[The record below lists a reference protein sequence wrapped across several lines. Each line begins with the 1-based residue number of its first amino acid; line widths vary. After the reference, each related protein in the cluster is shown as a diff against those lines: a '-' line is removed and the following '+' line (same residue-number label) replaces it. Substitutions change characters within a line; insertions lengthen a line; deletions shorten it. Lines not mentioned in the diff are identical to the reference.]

1 MDSDVPGGKYLAHAQ
16 EKRKRE
22 EEKVPVKK
30 SRRTDK
36 RQRIHDSDSD
46 KSWDEDYVPPQR
58 EKRSSKPKPDTQS
71 PVPPASDLKTQ
82 VSVAGAQN
90 SEQEAPA
97 IQTES
102 PEIIQ
107 AREEKPLILDGLL
120 GEINNLAASAAKV
133 VAQVNAMRG
142 DEAQENTQL
151 KSKIENLENRNEEL
165 RLDIVRLRKRS
176 LHLYREM
183 QHLRNDAAYG
193 RAMRK
198 VHDEMAGH

>member
-120 GEINNLAASAAKV
+120 GDINNLAASAAKV